1 MKITDTC
8 SSDEAYM
15 LNSDVRKIDERFK
28 MICINVKHRKKSLEE
43 NRALAKQFFEG
54 ADEIMKK
61 LRELEKNIK
70 ADSTVGKDKGTVK
83 AQMKQHKELQLSLN
97 TLQQPL
103 NAVIK
108 SGNMLQNKGSQE
120 EAVVIEEKENE
131 VNELWDEL
139 SRMLV
144 ARQRQ
149 LEEALLF
156 HGMFQDAV
164 LALEEWLSTVEP
176 ILSTGTAVMGD
187 VDTVKLLIDQH
198 KVCCAR

>member
-1 MKITDTC
+1 
-8 SSDEAYM
+8 M

-28 MICINVKHRKKSLEE
+28 MICIDVKHRKKSLEE

-54 ADEIMKK
+54 ADKVMKK